1 MCKCVC
7 VCVFKLPNCRLQPVK
22 MNVVFNPLAGYRVRS
37 VTQCLG
43 EGWTQGLN
51 PGGER
56 GPRHSEVSRRG
67 ADQPNPLLGDCSLLW
82 GENCT

>member
-37 VTQCLG
+37 VTQCLRG
-43 EGWTQGLN
+43 GLKASTQE
-51 PGGER
+51 ER
-56 GPRHSEVSRRG
+56 GDPSTVK
-67 ADQPNPLLGDCSLLW
+67 
-82 GENCT
+82 